1 MSPHNPHKQE
11 KSTKPKFGASLFKMA
26 EQRGFEPPQPCDP
39 NDLANRPL
47 QPLEYCSV
55 KKMAGA
61 VRIELTTYGFGDMLS
76 LFIYAYYVN

>member
-11 KSTKPKFGASLFKMA
+11 KSTKPKFDASLFKMA

-61 VRIELTTYGFGDMLS
+61 VRIELTTYGFGDRCS
-76 LFIYAYYVN
+76 TN

>member
-11 KSTKPKFGASLFKMA
+11 KSIKPKFDASFSKMA

-61 VRIELTTYGFGDMLS
+61 VRIELTTYGFGDRCS
-76 LFIYAYYVN
+76 TN